1 MNVNLRKTA
10 MAVAVAA
17 LVASPAAFAQSVDDP
32 NADADILHNHVVVE
46 DWDITVDDIRNMET
60 NTTERNYTENIN
72 VNADVNAAIDADIDL
87 VLDAAAVIRYNDTY
101 DNTVTNN
108 ETNTVTNTLDNTETN
123 TITNTLANSETNTV
137 TNTAS
142 DTFNNTVNNTE
153 NYTLDVDQDY
163 SVNESR
169 TYAED
174 IRVTGA
180 LSENYLVDQ
189 RLTSSENYVV
199 DQRMSTNEVY
209 ENVDVDSDIRRE
221 QNEHGRSV
229 YLSKDLSVSS
239 DIAFTGAP
247 EITGSID
254 LDSAAIAVV
263 DGRQTTVG
271 NEGNNDTLEN
281 IAAIGDDAGGGA
293 SGNLGF
299 NVAAGDNNAQDNA
312 AALSAADASFAF
324 GMADAEIFNNQL
336 GASNVTNNAGV
347 ANAAGLSGAAFSG
360 ASGNINVNAASGNNN
375 AQRNSLAASVATSA
389 YAQASV
395 ASDQVSTGNVT
406 NNAGTMTEVQ
416 DTLTLTIGGTLTG
429 TDGSAGSYAGRGAA
443 YQMGNIYPEVWGADG
458 NDGNHPD
465 SPRLGH
471 LDMDGD
477 MQGSIDNPYRDSD
490 EFGSIGGIAF
500 DTDEAGTIDL
510 SDAEMA
516 AALTG
521 TLDMSYQV
529 AVAATNS
536 ATLTG
541 AAFNGASGNIGVN
554 IASGSG
560 NLQSNSL
567 SLAVAQPST
576 GGTPPVDPG
585 PGG

>member
-1 MNVNLRKTA
+1 MNVNLKKTA

-32 NADADILHNHVVVE
+32 NVDADILHNHVVVE
-46 DWDITVDDIRNMET
+46 DWDTNVQDIRNYDTTVVDSRDYDVTVDDVRNLEVNLT
-60 NTTERNYTENIN
+60 NRTYDEN
-72 VNADVNAAIDADIDL
+72 VDVNATVDADVDL
-87 VLDAAAVIRYNDTY
+87 VLDAAALIRYNGQFNEISNDREDSWTTTESHDY
-101 DNTVTNN
+101 SSTSAISTSEDHSYTSTWDVTAN
-108 ETNTVTNTLDNTETN
+108 E
-123 TITNTLANSETNTV
+123 
-137 TNTAS
+137 
-142 DTFNNTVNNTE
+142 
-153 NYTLDVDQDY
+153 DVD
-163 SVNESR
+163 
-169 TYAED
+169 
-174 IRVTGA
+174 I
-180 LSENYLVDQ
+180 
-189 RLTSSENYVV
+189 
-199 DQRMSTNEVY
+199 
-209 ENVDVDSDIRRE
+209 DSDIRRE

-271 NEGNNDTLEN
+271 NEGNNDTLDN

-347 ANAAGLSGAAFSG
+347 SNAAGLSGAAFSG

-429 TDGSAGSYAGRGAA
+429 TDGSSASYEGLGAA

-536 ATLTG
+536 ATLSGT
-541 AAFNGASGNIGVN
+541 AFNGASGNIGVN